1 MWRAA
6 RAIATIFR
14 WRFIKWP
21 LLVGFVL
28 LLSLLSPVAYVELA
42 CRGVADPKAA
52 TYPPLITE
60 PASQRREAN
69 TYLTYPEWHIVYA
82 YDGLA
87 ETLKTGDEY
96 RYDYVSSVTGFWRA
110 TCPLMRVADAH
121 GGADWDTRSMI
132 HTIGVSFMVEMGLKA
147 LYEETVGRMTAWIRG
162 PQKTPQDQVIAHMAT
177 DYAAF
182 LRQTP
187 WYDYPFPREARALW
201 ASPVGPSLRGWERRL
216 GIGAEFMAKT
226 AYAKVIAR
234 AVAATEPAKLEIRS
248 VIGGLTREQLASIPK
263 VTIIGERGSGL
274 EIETPRYDLF
284 TRILVTIA
292 QQGGTII
299 EIAGNDDIMVTLTV
313 PAGADARLPH
323 GRVLSRMKRSGFSG
337 DRLLVDVK
345 VSELGPFLTEHPLG
359 EPGLEHVFDY

>member
-6 RAIATIFR
+6 RTIARVLR
-14 WRFIKWP
+14 WRFIRWP
-21 LLVGFVL
+21 LLAGFVL
-28 LLSLLSPVAYVELA
+28 LLLLLSPVAYVELA
-42 CRGVADPKAA
+42 CRGTADAA
-52 TYPPLITE
+52 AVSYTPLITDA
-60 PASQRREAN
+60 ASQRREAN

-96 RYDYVSSVTGFWRA
+96 RYDYLSSVTGFWRA
-110 TCPLMRVADAH
+110 TCDLMRVADAH

-147 LYEETVGRMTAWIRG
+147 LYEDTVGRITAWIRG
-162 PQKTPQDQVIAHMAT
+162 PRKTPQDQAIARMAI
-177 DYAAF
+177 DYSAF

-187 WYDYPFPREARALW
+187 WYEYPFPREARALW
-201 ASPVGPSLRGWERRL
+201 AAPVGFSLRGWERRL
-216 GIGAEFMAKT
+216 GIGTEFMAKT
-226 AYAKVIAR
+226 VYAKAIAG

-248 VIGGLTREQLASIPK
+248 VIGGLTRAQLATIPN
-263 VTIIGERGSGL
+263 VTIVSERGSGV

-284 TRILVTIA
+284 TRILVAIA
-292 QQGGTII
+292 QQGGTIL
-299 EIAGNDDIMVTLTV
+299 EIAGNDDIMVSLTV
-313 PAGADARLPH
+313 AAGPDTPLAH

-337 DRLLVDVK
+337 ERLLVDVK
-345 VSELGPFLTEHPLG
+345 ARELAPFLAEHPLG